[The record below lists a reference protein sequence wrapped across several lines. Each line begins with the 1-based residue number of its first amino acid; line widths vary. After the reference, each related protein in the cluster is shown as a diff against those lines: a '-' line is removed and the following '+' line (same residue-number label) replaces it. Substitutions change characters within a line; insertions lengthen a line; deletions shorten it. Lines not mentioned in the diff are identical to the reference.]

1 MRITNRMLVQNVLRN
16 INNNLARMQR
26 FQHQQS
32 SGKVVSRPSDDPIR
46 VTQALYMRSALSEQQ
61 QHIKNM
67 KDARN
72 WLDATDTALANAS
85 EIIHRAKDLAIRGA
99 NGALPQEARDALA
112 DEIDELIDHLV
123 QVANTS
129 HTGRYIFAGTKT
141 TQPPFEYVTGFKL
154 DADGEPILEDGN
166 PVKVD
171 RVAYTG
177 NQSLLEWEVSPG
189 VTLEINKPG
198 DNVFGGA
205 MPKLGFADED
215 GNIEDEAI
223 ATVALFNTLFELS
236 ENLRGSDTDG
246 INKRMTELDIELDNN
261 LSHRATA
268 GAKYRRMEM
277 AIGRA
282 EEAEINTTELLS
294 NLEDIDIAEVNMLL
308 SMQSYVYQAS
318 LMTGAKVLQ
327 PSLIDFIK

>member
-1 MRITNRMLVQNVLRN
+1 MRVTNRMLVQNVLRN
-16 INNNLARMQR
+16 INSNLARMQKY
-26 FQHQQS
+26 QYQQS

-67 KDARN
+67 KDARG

-112 DEIDELIDHLV
+112 DEIDQLVDHLL
-123 QVANTS
+123 QVANTNYA
-129 HTGRYIFAGTKT
+129 GRYVFAGTRT
-141 TQPPFEYVTGFKL
+141 TQPPFAYKTG
-154 DADGEPILEDGN
+154 DVEDN
-166 PVKVD
+166 N
-171 RVAYTG
+171 G
-177 NQSLLEWEVSPG
+177 NQVETTRVIYSGNENILNWEVSPG
-189 VTLEINKPG
+189 VALDINKPG
-198 DNVFGGA
+198 SEVFGGVKDLK
-205 MPKLGFADED
+205 MEIKDPPPGSNE
-215 GNIEDEAI
+215 IV
-223 ATVALFNTLFELS
+223 ATVALFNIFFELS
-236 ENLRGSDTDG
+236 ADLRVSNNEG
-246 INKRMTELDIELDNN
+246 INISMEELDKQLDIN
-261 LSHRATA
+261 LSQRATA

-277 AIGRA
+277 AIARA
-282 EEAEINTTELLS
+282 EEAEINTTEILS
-294 NLEDIDIAEVNMLL
+294 NLEDIDIAEVNMML